1 MDDNGATT
9 DFARAGATSRSCAA
23 GPDSP
28 IPYWVSPAAQSC
40 GAENPPIKPEG
51 GREKTTAGLLV
62 RSLCQLTVFHETSD
76 PYFSMGWWI
85 RIS

>member
-40 GAENPPIKPEG
+40 GAENPPIKPE
-51 GREKTTAGLLV
+51 RQELSFAFHRWTAGKNAI
-62 RSLCQLTVFHETSD
+62 QASD
-76 PYFSMGWWI
+76 FRVS
-85 RIS
+85 